1 MLVPVVY
8 NEFGD
13 LWAVMC
19 NFLSFCYNHF
29 NDLYY
34 VTASQDGVYTK
45 QFSLL
50 FSTLNLCCQWIICVR
65 AHKLFCFLL
74 FLFISRFSFS
84 IHTFF
89 IIFIFI
95 SGLRKF
101 SINGL
106 FSMCAIYI
114 IFSPVP
120 KECLYTSVCLWVC
133 VSEWVNEFVVYKRS
147 LYNMVEDIWGEKKQQ
162 YSKEGL
168 YELLLMLPL
177 LLLLSRF
184 DTLNFHPSKNF
195 SSPRT
200 ISLPPF

>member
-1 MLVPVVY
+1 MSSNVQ
-8 NEFGD
+8 FSII
-13 LWAVMC
+13 
-19 NFLSFCYNHF
+19 FLKYCLHHF
-29 NDLYY
+29 NDVHY

-65 AHKLFCFLL
+65 AHKLFFSLSSSSFFLL
-74 FLFISRFSFS
+74 HPYL
-84 IHTFF
+84 F

-120 KECLYTSVCLWVC
+120 NECLYRIVCVCKCMFVCVC
-133 VSEWVNEFVVYKRS
+133 VSKWMS
-147 LYNMVEDIWGEKKQQ
+147 LLCIREAYIIWLKIYGGKK
-162 YSKEGL
+162 
-168 YELLLMLPL
+168 
-177 LLLLSRF
+177 
-184 DTLNFHPSKNF
+184 T
-195 SSPRT
+195 T
-200 ISLPPF
+200 I